1 MARQMKDS
9 GVEWIGEMPEN
20 WSLFKLKNIINFQNG
35 FAFDSSKLSN
45 NGKYPVIKIG
55 DICNGSIDIYNANK
69 INDNSGLE
77 NYLIKEK
84 DILLAMSGATVGKLG
99 YVSNIDKECY
109 INQRVGIIRTS
120 KSKYVYYYLNTDE
133 FLKYILLLSA
143 GSAQPNIST
152 ENINNY
158 YISLPNDIEQQRIA
172 DFLAEKVAEIDSAIE
187 KTKATI
193 EDYKKYKQSIITEVV
208 TKGLNPDVEM
218 KDSGVDWIGKIPIT
232 WKVNRLKNIFNFGKG
247 LPITKEDLKEKGIAV
262 ISYGQIHSKLNA
274 GTEVLPSL
282 IRFVDEKYLKTN
294 NNSLVKEND
303 FIVAD
308 TSEDLDGCGNCVY
321 INRKMQLFAGYHTI
335 ILKSLNNYD
344 NKYLAYLFKTDIW
357 RSQIRSRVS
366 GIKLFSITQKI
377 LKETTV
383 ILPKFE
389 EQKEIVS
396 YLDKKCSEIDKL
408 ITKKE
413 ELIKELENYKKSLI
427 YECVTGKR
435 EV

>member
-158 YISLPNDIEQQRIA
+158 YISLPNDIEQQRIV
-172 DFLAEKVAEIDSAIE
+172 DFLDEKVAKIDSVIE

-193 EDYKKYKQSIITEVV
+193 EDYKKYKQSIITETV
-208 TKGLNPDVEM
+208 TKGLNPNVEM
-218 KDSGVDWIGKIPIT
+218 KDSGIDWLGE
-232 WKVNRLKNIFNFGKG
+232 
-247 LPITKEDLKEKGIAV
+247 ITKDFV
-262 ISYGQIHSKLNA
+262 ICKIKNV
-274 GTEVLPSL
+274 T
-282 IRFVDEKYLKTN
+282 
-294 NNSLVKEND
+294 SLVTD
-303 FIVAD
+303 GAHITPD
-308 TSEDLDGCGNCVY
+308 TSEEVYRFVSVTDMNEYGNINWKNCLFITEEQYKYFVKTGCKPKNKDVLISKDGTIGKTTIVNTNKDFVIASSLVIMRPQEEKLSSEYLQYCLMSSFVQE
-321 INRKMQLFAGYHTI
+321 QLNSLLSGSA
-335 ILKSLNNYD
+335 LK
-344 NKYLAYLFKTDIW
+344 
-357 RSQIRSRVS
+357 RVS
-366 GIKLFSITQKI
+366 VAKNANLKIVYTSDKDVQK
-377 LKETTV
+377 K
-383 ILPKFE
+383 
-389 EQKEIVS
+389 IVE
-396 YLDKKCSEIDKL
+396 YLDHKCSEIDKL
-408 ITKKE
+408 IIKKE

>member
-1 MARQMKDS
+1 MSRVMKDS
-9 GVEWIGEMPEN
+9 GIEWIGEIPEE
-20 WSLFKLKNIINFQNG
+20 WKT
-35 FAFDSSKLSN
+35 
-45 NGKYPVIKIG
+45 
-55 DICNGSIDIYNANK
+55 
-69 INDNSGLE
+69 E
-77 NYLIKEK
+77 
-84 DILLAMSGATVGKLG
+84 
-99 YVSNIDKECY
+99 
-109 INQRVGIIRTS
+109 RV
-120 KSKYVYYYLNTDE
+120 
-133 FLKYILLLSA
+133 KYILNERKEKNN
-143 GSAQPNIST
+143 PIKT
-152 ENINNY
+152 ENIL
-158 YISLPNDIEQQRIA
+158 SLTNEKGVIPYSEKGNHGNKAKDDLTGYKLAYPNDIVINSMNVVIGSVGLSKYYGCVSPVYYVLYSTNINIKYYNYIFQTKVFQNNLKGLGNGILDIRMRIPMEKLNMLFMPLPPLREQQKIA
-172 DFLAEKVAEIDSAIE
+172 DFLDEKVAEIDSAIE

-321 INRKMQLFAGYHTI
+321 INKKMQLFAGYHTI